1 MECTSESFL
10 GRMWGQN
17 SGICTSLVTIHHA
30 KIVRRIAEAST
41 VEMDMDM
48 DMDMEMVHEILRPCQ
63 SADLTKDLHPH
74 PQPDAIFYLLSA
86 TPTV

>member
-1 MECTSESFL
+1 M
-10 GRMWGQN
+10 
-17 SGICTSLVTIHHA
+17 
-30 KIVRRIAEAST
+30 
-41 VEMDMDM
+41 EMDMDM

-74 PQPDAIFYLLSA
+74 PQPDAIFDLLSA